1 MQKKHTKFNLYFMK
15 KIILS
20 LAILTSCTSFGQY
33 KLGAFTGLNYS
44 YFTDGFGGQ
53 ILAEDSFGLQL
64 GLVYEKEIAPK
75 VHFRPKLMFSQQGDR
90 TKTPSPN
97 NFDPIIFDTFE
108 IDQIDKKLTYINI
121 PLEFKFWNK
130 IYLLAGPQIG
140 FLISEK
146 EMSGFNQDAKSTIDF
161 GFNLG
166 TGFTVNKL
174 FFEVGIYQ
182 GLTTIFNYNYFAT
195 GSSVN
200 VNNGYA
206 RLTVGYMFK

>member
-1 MQKKHTKFNLYFMK
+1 MK
-15 KIILS
+15 KIILFV
-20 LAILTSCTSFGQY
+20 ATLTCGSVFGQN

-44 YFTDGFGGQ
+44 YFTDGVGGQ
-53 ILAEDSFGLQL
+53 VLAEESFGLQL
-64 GLVYEKEIAPK
+64 GIVYEKEISPK

-90 TKTPSPN
+90 TKTPSSD
-97 NFDPIIFDTFE
+97 NFDPIFTNTFE

-130 IYLLAGPQIG
+130 IYLIAGPQLG
-140 FLISEK
+140 FLINEK
-146 EMSGFNQDAKSTIDF
+146 AMSSFNKDAKSDIDF

-182 GLTTIFNYNYFAT
+182 GLTTVYSYNYYAT
-195 GSSVN
+195 GNSVKA
-200 VNNGYA
+200 NNGYA
-206 RLTVGYMFK
+206 RFTVGYMFR

>member
-1 MQKKHTKFNLYFMK
+1 MK

-20 LAILTSCTSFGQY
+20 LAILTCCTCFGQY

-44 YFTDGFGGQ
+44 YFTDGTGGQ
-53 ILAEDSFGLQL
+53 ILAEESFGFQL
-64 GLVYEKEIAPK
+64 GIVYEKEITPK
-75 VHFRPKLMFSQQGDR
+75 VHFRPKLMLSQQGDR
-90 TKTPSPN
+90 TKTTSTI
-97 NFDPIIFDTFE
+97 NFDPIIFDSFE

-146 EMSGFNQDAKSTIDF
+146 EMSGFNQDANSNIDF

-166 TGFTVNKL
+166 TGFTLNKL

-182 GLTTIFNYNYFAT
+182 GLTTIYSYNYFAT
-195 GSSVN
+195 GSFVN

-206 RLTVGYMFK
+206 LFTAGYMFK